1 MRDFRAWVQR
11 RVGEA
16 AEDTGSGAASSDH
29 SAPLPFHEAG
39 NASGSDQSFIQKYG
53 FDFPAATGERHGFVP
68 PPPRPRGENRTG
80 TGERRAEERVKTPT
94 APALVCK
101 RQQSRQQR
109 QQQWK
114 KTREESSQH
123 TGRRGAGSEKRRGE
137 RRRQDRCWQLLCAA
151 QRARIRTET
160 VQDIRQARG
169 MLAGWKENATV
180 QQNTGETNDTE
191 LQRRREEQLQQT
203 HAKLKDLQAEIEEHA
218 QRLLIY
224 ESAQAATDDNRGAQ
238 NNRRETQIGRL
249 YNMVEKKAERETE
262 TQKTAARLAVYRWRL
277 GYHCDTHFDDHI
289 KHVLQQAGRVNM
301 SVPKQTT
308 VGLLAAVAHGG
319 RGLSPFRTVPHG
331 GYDLHNYSNAT
342 VEDFADDERWNP
354 TQDQELQEARAYVYR
369 TECRGLVTQGGTV
382 VARPLHKFWTIKQL
396 QRNAFLNLSHKQLRQ
411 LVIIEATEKMDGAM
425 VYAVPTSTG
434 FQLWTRAGYTHHG
447 NIATQWASQQGASGD
462 MDFNGLFTSCENF
475 GATPVFEWIGK
486 HVGGKV
492 ASTQSRLVLIQ
503 VRDKVSGEYWD
514 WEDRRDIA
522 QRYNVECVRLQN
534 SFAGRTIAQ
543 VQDQV
548 RKMRDIEGF
557 VLRTDSGLVVKLK
570 TKWWDA
576 AAPVIYQ
583 KWPTM
588 AQRSA
593 ATTREAKKLQM
604 MDVQALRAQVKHWPG
619 DKSPSLTLQHFRGAQ
634 KVEAFYSRVDGKRGA
649 IIVSFTNEATAATAR
664 RTADEDGN
672 IKLVPAYGCRAS
684 SSGRH
689 RVRTWYRKPST
700 QPRHAAETKTRETRG
715 TQTRGTG

>member
-1 MRDFRAWVQR
+1 MK
-11 RVGEA
+11 
-16 AEDTGSGAASSDH
+16 ASDKH
-29 SAPLPFHEAG
+29 
-39 NASGSDQSFIQKYG
+39 
-53 FDFPAATGERHGFVP
+53 V
-68 PPPRPRGENRTG
+68 
-80 TGERRAEERVKTPT
+80 
-94 APALVCK
+94 
-101 RQQSRQQR
+101 
-109 QQQWK
+109 
-114 KTREESSQH
+114 
-123 TGRRGAGSEKRRGE
+123 GRRGMGAVKKRAQERGQKAQAEQAAALEQRVLELQVMVAELE
-137 RRRQDRCWQLLCAA
+137 R
-151 QRARIRTET
+151 T
-160 VQDIRQARG
+160 VQEAQA
-169 MLAGWKENATV
+169 
-180 QQNTGETNDTE
+180 
-191 LQRRREEQLQQT
+191 EQLQAGEERSKRRALADEQERDIEQKAASL
-203 HAKLKDLQAEIEEHA
+203 HAV
-218 QRLLIY
+218 
-224 ESAQAATDDNRGAQ
+224 
-238 NNRRETQIGRL
+238 
-249 YNMVEKKAERETE
+249 MKAERATE

-277 GYHCDTHFDDHI
+277 GYHCGTHFDDHI

-382 VARPLHKFWTIKQL
+382 VARPLHKFWTLKQL

-411 LVIIEATEKMDGAM
+411 LVITEATEKMDGAM

-514 WEDRRDIA
+514 WEDRHDIA
-522 QRYNVECVRLQN
+522 QRYNVECVRLQK

-548 RKMRDIEGF
+548 QKMRDIEGY

-583 KWPTM
+583 KWPTT
-588 AQRSA
+588 AQRND
-593 ATTREAKKLQM
+593 ATTRETKKLQM

-634 KVEAFYSRVDGKRGA
+634 KVEAFYSRADGKRGA
-649 IIVSFTNEATAATAR
+649 IIVSFANEATAATAR

-700 QPRHAAETKTRETRG
+700 QPRHTAETTTRETRG